1 MGVLPCRS
9 GSFLKELI
17 LTQLQSIRYFPFRA
31 QAGFNKG
38 RDMNYFALPG
48 SGTSGVL
55 SLSNTSFINM
65 TGVWIF
71 RVDQDEIVVGG
82 TYVYN
87 SIS

>member
-1 MGVLPCRS
+1 
-9 GSFLKELI
+9 
-17 LTQLQSIRYFPFRA
+17 
-31 QAGFNKG
+31 
-38 RDMNYFALPG
+38 MNYFALPG

-82 TYVYN
+82 TYVYE